1 MLGHGSLGNKID
13 EIQLLE
19 KTHLQQRVLIND
31 RQVKLAML
39 DYELKKQKMI
49 SKTIEDGEIEAARA
63 P

>member
-49 SKTIEDGEIEAARA
+49 SNTIEDGEIEAARA